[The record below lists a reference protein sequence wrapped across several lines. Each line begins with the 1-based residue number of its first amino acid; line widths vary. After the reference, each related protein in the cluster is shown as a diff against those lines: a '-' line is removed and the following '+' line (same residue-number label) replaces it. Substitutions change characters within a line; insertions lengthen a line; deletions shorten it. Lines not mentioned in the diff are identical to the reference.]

1 MNPKDPRDLLDRIG
15 VLRNRC
21 DLDVLV
27 FFARHPNSLLVSESL
42 AAFQG
47 YNLQQIAESLDVL
60 VTARL
65 LRRTKTRAHAA
76 RLYVFVGGGPNDEW
90 LPALIDLASTRRG
103 RLALREALAG
113 RSPEIERPPEDQG
126 RLIP

>member
-1 MNPKDPRDLLDRIG
+1 VNPKDPRDLLDRIG

-27 FFARHPNSLLVSESL
+27 FFARHPNSLLASESL

-47 YNLQQIAESLDVL
+47 YSLQEIVDSMDVL
-60 VTARL
+60 VTAGL
-65 LRRTKTRAHAA
+65 LQRTHTPAHAA
-76 RLYVFVGGGPNDEW
+76 RLFVFVHGGPNDEW

-113 RSPEIERPPEDQG
+113 RSPGIERPPGDRG
-126 RLIP
+126 PSIP